1 MFVFR
6 SAYTGRRSRTAGLT
20 GPGCVSIPISATG
33 FSTGGSFSVHY
44 EEKAVLSRKMS
55 STGTE
60 KIRGKGVAVVT
71 TT

>member
-1 MFVFR
+1 
-6 SAYTGRRSRTAGLT
+6 LT
-20 GPGCVSIPISATG
+20 GPGCVSITISATG